1 MVARR
6 ADSVDIEVG
15 QSIKAHRLAA
25 GLSQT
30 ALADGIGVTFQQ
42 VQKYEKGSN
51 RVGAGRL
58 TRIARTLDIPVT
70 AFFAGRDRCTRSS
83 AEGANS
89 ALSLLTQPEALRLL
103 RAYSKISDGLL
114 RHLIVQTV
122 EGLAVKMGGQAR
134 RRTRRYGRQGS

>member
-70 AFFAGRDRCTRSS
+70 TFFAGRDRST
-83 AEGANS
+83 EGAS
-89 ALSLLTQPEALRLL
+89 SPLSLLTQPEALRLL
-103 RAYSKISDGLL
+103 RAYSKIIDGPL
-114 RHLIVQTV
+114 RQLIVQTV

-134 RRTRRYGRQGS
+134 RRRRRYGRQGS